1 MCSRSKLLMVH
12 LLLSEVMELS
22 SPGVTMVATAEKG
35 TCLIDSVLGNHGFF
49 CCTFK
54 NTGSIQFLLFKKCRA
69 CLKSFGHLNLRE
81 SGSHL
86 N

>member
-22 SPGVTMVATAEKG
+22 SPGVMPTMVATAEKG

-49 CCTFK
+49 ASSCTVK
-54 NTGSIQFLLFKKCRA
+54 NTGSIQFLLFKKCLA
-69 CLKSFGHLNLRE
+69 CLT
-81 SGSHL
+81 
-86 N
+86 